1 VPSPKRWFP
10 VSHELPTDPEMYLMM
25 KVHGP
30 RFVMTWLWILSR
42 IDQSDNSFRWP
53 EDTVAEVSRS
63 LHQSAKKVRRQLH
76 DVVKKGWLIVLES
89 TESGWPCRLATA
101 NYLKYHRP
109 QDVSASRR
117 SSFRHPLLTPSEPS
131 EPIRS
136 EPKEKKKKDGIGP
149 LLPPPA
155 GNTQK
160 SGKIESPSTMQ
171 ISSHAEG
178 FRGITGETLQ
188 WAWDRGWADGEI
200 QEELE
205 CMEDHYRGKGQRI
218 QDRSAMLRV
227 WLRKAK
233 AFAKPKPGL
242 ADEP

>member
-42 IDQSDNSFRWP
+42 IDQADNSFRWP

-63 LHQSAKKVRRQLH
+63 LHQTAKKVRRQLH
-76 DVVKKGWLIVLES
+76 DVVKKGWLIALEV
-89 TESGWPCRLATA
+89 TETGWPCRLATA
-101 NYLKYHRP
+101 NYLKYHRA

-131 EPIRS
+131 DPNHPNRS
-136 EPKEKKKKDGIGP
+136 EEKKEKIG
-149 LLPPPA
+149 LKSA
-155 GNTQK
+155 GHELDRAVDK
-160 SGKIESPSTMQ
+160 SGLVQ
-171 ISSHAEG
+171 G
-178 FRGITGETLQ
+178 DGLRGIDGETLQ
-188 WAWDRGWADGEI
+188 WCWDRGWTDEALR
-200 QEELE
+200 EELE
-205 CMEDHYRGKGQRI
+205 HMDDHYLKRGERI
-218 QDRSAMLRV
+218 ANRNAALRV

-242 ADEP
+242 ADDA